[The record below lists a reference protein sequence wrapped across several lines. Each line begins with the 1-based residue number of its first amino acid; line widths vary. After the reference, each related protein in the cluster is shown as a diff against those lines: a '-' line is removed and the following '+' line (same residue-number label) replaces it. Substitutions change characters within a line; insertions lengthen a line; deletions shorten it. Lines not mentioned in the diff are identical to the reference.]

1 MDKKAIFEIFFKC
14 NRDDEHKF
22 NDFSQ
27 MTHAGKRIIFLVIH
41 LALEGRPENWCLDF
55 MCHKVHFICKKV
67 KCGNSPLLSYPDVR
81 GKLMFG
87 YYVSL

>member
-14 NRDDEHKF
+14 NSDDEHKF

-41 LALEGRPENWCLDF
+41 LALEGRQSITLQWLKE
-55 MCHKVHFICKKV
+55 KKIISTLNMM
-67 KCGNSPLLSYPDVR
+67 KIDVR
-81 GKLMFG
+81 ILVVTNAGTFDGK
-87 YYVSL
+87 SLCG

>member
-14 NRDDEHKF
+14 NSDDEHKF

-41 LALEGRPENWCLDF
+41 LALEGRPSITLQWLKE
-55 MCHKVHFICKKV
+55 KKII
-67 KCGNSPLLSYPDVR
+67 LS
-81 GKLMFG
+81 LQSTFH
-87 YYVSL
+87 LQ